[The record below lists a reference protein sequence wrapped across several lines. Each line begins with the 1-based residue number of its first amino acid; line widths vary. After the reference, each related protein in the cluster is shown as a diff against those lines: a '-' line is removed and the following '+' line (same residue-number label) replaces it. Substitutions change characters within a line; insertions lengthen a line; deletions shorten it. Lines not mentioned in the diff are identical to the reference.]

1 MGLNGVTHNTGVLAN
16 YQPLNRADIMPQTT
30 GAANSVM
37 VNFNPTINVNGGD
50 RNGVL
55 NQVEQGLKMSLS
67 EFEMMLK
74 RVLDQQQRRAY

>member
-1 MGLNGVTHNTGVLAN
+1 MSSA
-16 YQPLNRADIMPQTT
+16 TT
-30 GAANSVM
+30 QAQGITVH
-37 VNFNPTINVNGGD
+37 FNPTINVNGGD